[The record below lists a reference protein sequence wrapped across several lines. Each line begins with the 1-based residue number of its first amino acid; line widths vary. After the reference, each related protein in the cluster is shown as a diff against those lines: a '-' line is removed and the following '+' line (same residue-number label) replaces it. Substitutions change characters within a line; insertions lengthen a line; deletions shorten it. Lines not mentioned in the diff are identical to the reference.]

1 MNYEDPT
8 VSVQDDGITIR
19 RYGMFGSTKVVPFD
33 AVVALTELPLGALGK
48 WRLAGAGPGT
58 GWRNWYGWDN
68 ARRTKDTAYA
78 FDIGGFWRPAVT
90 PDDAAL
96 FAAALPDHIERR

>member
-1 MNYEDPT
+1 MKYEDST
-8 VSVQDDGITIR
+8 VTIGDPSITIR
-19 RYGMFGSTKVVPFD
+19 RYGMLGSKRVIPFD
-33 AVVALTELPLGALGK
+33 DVASVTKSSLGSMGR

-78 FDIGGFWRPAVT
+78 FDVGGFWRPTVT
-90 PDDAAL
+90 PDDPVAFRAS
-96 FAAALPDHIERR
+96 LPLDLEMR